1 MSETVLF
8 LANSEQERLITYEEA
23 ITAMEDAYEEYGRKI
38 AKTIPRQR
46 LNTPKGEEN
55 LYHWFNVI
63 PGVFPGN
70 GTAAIRLN
78 STSLSITEKRGTSR
92 FEYPGAFS
100 GLVLLF
106 DLDSNE
112 LLAVLQDFY
121 LNPLRVAATSAIAT
135 KRLAPRKA
143 STMGV
148 FGSGTQATTHI
159 TYTCQVRDL
168 DEIRVYSTNADR
180 RDAFAE
186 RMDERVEPDVVPVDS
201 ARDAVSGCDIVV
213 TATNAN
219 GPVFDG
225 EWLESGTHVNVVTP
239 SNETFFPRREMDET
253 TLAKSDILVVNSKT
267 LMRNENHS
275 EVLALQRGKINERQ
289 LYDLGELL
297 VEDVY
302 GRTHESQITY
312 HGNNG
317 GMGIQFAALGRLVY
331 ERAREADLGTELDAD
346 LFMQYD
352 EDLIEVRNRGF
363 AHRDDA

>member
-1 MSETVLF
+1 MVDSVLF
-8 LANSEQERLITYEEA
+8 LANSDQEGLISYEEA
-23 ITAMEDAYEEYGRKI
+23 ISAMEDAYEEYGRGV

-46 LNTPKGEEN
+46 LNTPKDDEH

-63 PGVFPGN
+63 PGVVPGN
-70 GTAAIRLN
+70 DTAAIRLN

-106 DLDSNE
+106 DTQTNE

-121 LNPLRVAATSAIAT
+121 LNPLRVAATSAVAT
-135 KRLAPRKA
+135 KRLAPRRA

-168 DEIRVYSTNADR
+168 DEIRVYSTNPDRRQSFADR
-180 RDAFAE
+180 
-186 RMDERVEPDVVPVDS
+186 MDDRVAPDVVPVSS

-225 EWLESGTHVNVVTP
+225 EWVEPGTHVNVVTP

-253 TLAKSDILVVNSKT
+253 TLAKSDILVVNSKD
-267 LMRNENHS
+267 LMHRECHS
-275 EVLALQRGKINERQ
+275 EVLALQRGKINEKQ
-289 LYDLGELL
+289 LYDLGELM
-297 VEDVY
+297 VQDVY
-302 GRTHESQITY
+302 GRTHDSQITY

-331 ERAREADLGTELDAD
+331 ERAMEQELGTELDAD

-352 EDLIEVRNRGF
+352 GDLIAVRNRGF
-363 AHRDDA
+363 VHRDDV